1 MCIILLN
8 TYLNDMTGSIMNN
21 IRVVDMFSV
30 EINVILTENMCF
42 YLKNQKKKKK
52 KKIVNINLKNLCT
65 TTLGM

>member
-1 MCIILLN
+1 
-8 TYLNDMTGSIMNN
+8 MNN